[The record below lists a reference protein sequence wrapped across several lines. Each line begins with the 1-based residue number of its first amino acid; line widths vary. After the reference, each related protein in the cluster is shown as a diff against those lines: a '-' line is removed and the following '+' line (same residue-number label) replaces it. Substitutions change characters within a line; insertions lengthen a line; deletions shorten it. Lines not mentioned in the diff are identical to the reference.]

1 MIAQISEKIGKR
13 EGEFCLFQFCRRI
26 AVRRITAQ
34 NGHRLRM
41 VRLIPRIIFD
51 KGDSLRRH
59 FIESRRI
66 FFIDP
71 VPLARLDDDQDDV
84 LSLQRTR
91 IEIGVAIGFAAHLP
105 FRKIIVRERKAP
117 VSKRC
122 RW

>member
-1 MIAQISEKIGKR
+1 
-13 EGEFCLFQFCRRI
+13 
-26 AVRRITAQ
+26 
-34 NGHRLRM
+34 M

-105 FRKIIVRERKAP
+105 FRKIIVESGKPLSQRGVVGRLSEKLVQDIGNIYEVKSERP
-117 VSKRC
+117 EFLQGL
-122 RW
+122 